1 METFKR
7 EGGSIIQDEQL
18 IKKIKAGNQHAI
30 RLLIERYKHHVFKV
44 TYSVVHDE
52 KTAEDLAQETFI
64 KMIDAL
70 SSYQHKGFKTWI
82 SRIALHKA
90 IDYKRKKSRQK
101 EELETF
107 EEFQPVSLEIHPD
120 EQIISKDKINKVQQQ
135 INLMPEKFQ
144 TVVKAY
150 YFQELS
156 YKQIA
161 QNLGIEET
169 NVKMRLYRAKKWMK
183 ENWKEE
189 DF

>member
-1 METFKR
+1 M
-7 EGGSIIQDEQL
+7 
-18 IKKIKAGNQHAI
+18 KKIRAGNQHAI

-52 KTAEDLAQETFI
+52 KIAEDLAQETFI

-90 IDYKRKKSRQK
+90 IDYKRKKTRQK

-107 EEFQPVSLEIHPD
+107 EEFEPVSMQTDPD
-120 EQIISKDKINKVQQQ
+120 EQIISKDTLNKVHQYV
-135 INLMPEKFQ
+135 NNMPEKFQ
-144 TVVKAY
+144 IVVKAY
-150 YFQELS
+150 YFEELS

-161 QNLGIEET
+161 QKLGVEET
-169 NVKMRLYRAKKWMK
+169 NVKMRLYRARKWMK

>member
-1 METFKR
+1 M
-7 EGGSIIQDEQL
+7 
-18 IKKIKAGNQHAI
+18 KKIKAGNQHAI

-90 IDYKRKKSRQK
+90 IDYQRKKTRQK

-107 EEFQPVSLEIHPD
+107 EAFEPVSTQANLD
-120 EQIISKDKINKVQQQ
+120 EQVISKDTLNKVHQH
-135 INLMPEKFQ
+135 INGMPEKFQ
-144 TVVKAY
+144 IVVKAY
-150 YFQELS
+150 YFEELS

-161 QNLGIEET
+161 QKLGVEQT
-169 NVKMRLYRAKKWMK
+169 NVKMRLYRARKWMK